1 MITKNPKG
9 GAAIS
14 VIVSVVLVVV
24 FTVVAGPGAGYG
36 IGCAVGLFCGGGGG
50 GGGGGA
56 PATVQNN
63 DPCTSEANACGMTN
77 MGFYVGDDN
86 TGTATCN
93 ATPPPNSSCPPP
105 TIAQGG
111 GFYAT
116 PSTVGTGGQAT
127 LHWNASNATGCSVS
141 GDNGFSYSGDT
152 SGSISTGALSQT
164 TLFTLT
170 CQNGAGG
177 SSTSASVRVIV
188 DPQYKEI

>member
-1 MITKNPKG
+1 MTTKNPKG
-9 GAAIS
+9 GGSIG
-14 VIVSVVLVVV
+14 VIVKIVMVVI

-50 GGGGGA
+50 GGGA

-63 DPCTSEANACGMTN
+63 DPCTSDANACGMTN
-77 MGFYVGDDN
+77 IGFYVGDNN

-116 PSTVGTGGQAT
+116 PSTVGPNGQAT
-127 LHWNASNATGCSVS
+127 LHWNASNSTSCSLT

-152 SGSISTGALSQT
+152 SGSISTGALAQT

-170 CQNGAGG
+170 CENGAGG
-177 SSTSASVRVIV
+177 SSTSASIRVTV
-188 DPQYKEI
+188 DPQYKEM